1 MCKGWFH
8 HPNTHW
14 LTVRL
19 WLNDIGRKGG
29 DRPAGGNRRGS
40 VRGWPGR
47 SILFVG
53 PLLRAHL
60 LTTCQGRRWYCL
72 TAAVRP
78 PGAVPAGRPFPCP
91 VWDRPADA
99 NGGLCIG
106 RSFADALGAC
116 GSSATNKL
124 CRVYT
129 GALLATTIIS
139 VQKQG
144 LNIAYICA
152 ILCSYQSDKLE
163 FSSLLIADNSVH
175 KAPFY

>member
-1 MCKGWFH
+1 MAWALHSLCRPSAKSALTH
-8 HPNTHW
+8 HLPRSAVV
-14 LTVRL
+14 LP
-19 WLNDIGRKGG
+19 D
-29 DRPAGGNRRGS
+29 GS
-40 VRGWPGR
+40 
-47 SILFVG
+47 
-53 PLLRAHL
+53 
-60 LTTCQGRRWYCL
+60 
-72 TAAVRP
+72 RP